1 MDFVKIITRAA
12 TRFPPSEVR
21 MRLATIAGTMIIL
34 ATCSQPLG
42 AQPLPAQQASL
53 AELTSLRV
61 EVLLVGA
68 SSTIGFT
75 ESSVSERVE
84 QRLRQA
90 GLQVRTLDDEGVRGD
105 PRLRVAVQ
113 AVPAPGG
120 YAFLVSVQL
129 VERVVNYRR
138 YGELIFN
145 GELPTR
151 PTDSVD
157 LLDIAPGIKWEAQA
171 LGTTSRENAITSIPN
186 ALLGYVDR
194 FLEDYQAA
202 NRR

>member
-1 MDFVKIITRAA
+1 
-12 TRFPPSEVR
+12 
-21 MRLATIAGTMIIL
+21 MRLARVVCATVML

-84 QRLRQA
+84 QRLRRA
-90 GLQVRTLDDEGVRGD
+90 GLQVRSLDDEGVRGD

-113 AVPAPGG
+113 AVNAPGG

-157 LLDIAPGIKWEAQA
+157 LLDISPGIKWEAQA
-171 LGTTSRENAITSIPN
+171 LGTTSRENAVTSIPD